1 MKLLSLFLFIV
12 SLVIVLFFL
21 STTLDGKLGS
31 YSALSYITGK
41 MLKVGF
47 TGKQAGGETGTG
59 RKERSF

>member
-1 MKLLSLFLFIV
+1 MKLLSLFLFYRIV
-12 SLVIVLFFL
+12 SHRIVFL

-41 MLKVGF
+41 MLKVGL